1 MFWQITSLVILG
13 LLLVFA
19 VAGALIA
26 GIAMT
31 GKRQTLDEAFGWQ
44 AEHYDLSWFDRE
56 ALKPY
61 TVRGFEGYEL
71 KTFMIPAPE
80 PSDRYVIISHGYTD
94 NRFGALKYVKNYLDM
109 GFNCVIY
116 DLRGHG
122 ENAPAATTYGVREAV
137 DLLHVIE
144 DTRIRYKNVA
154 MLGLHGE
161 SLGAATTLTCLK
173 YKPAVDFAI
182 ADCPFAEI
190 HNVLKKGLHDS
201 VFAPILIFLGSIGA
215 KLRFG
220 VSFEEMKPILALKEN
235 TVPILLIHG
244 AADDFIVP
252 DNSKRLCEATKG
264 PAELCFIDGAAHAVS
279 VITDPEKYRK
289 TVKAFLEKYM
299 KLSFLSHKRNI
310 DINF

>member
-1 MFWQITSLVILG
+1 MFWQIISVCILAV
-13 LLLVFA
+13 LLLA
-19 VAGALIA
+19 VTAGAVIC
-26 GIAMT
+26 GFAMT
-31 GKRQTLDEAFGWQ
+31 GKRQTLDEAYDWQ
-44 AEHYDLSWFDRE
+44 AAHYDLSWFDKSKMQE
-56 ALKPY
+56 Y
-61 TVRGFEGYEL
+61 TVRGCEGYEL
-71 KTFMIPAPE
+71 KTFFYPNPV
-80 PSDRYVIISHGYTD
+80 PTDRYMVISHGYTD
-94 NRFGALKYVKNYLDM
+94 NRFGDLKYAKMYLDL
-109 GFNCVIY
+109 GFNLVMY

-122 ENAPAATTYGVREAV
+122 ENAKAATTYGVREAV

-144 DTRIRYKNVA
+144 DTRIRYKNIA

-173 YKPAVDFAI
+173 YKPVVDFAV

-220 VSFEEMKPILALKEN
+220 VSFEEMKPILALKDN
-235 TVPILLIHG
+235 IVPFLCIHG

-264 PAELCFIDGAAHAVS
+264 PAELCLIDGATHAVS
-279 VITDPEKYRK
+279 VLTDPEKYRK

-299 KLSFLSHKRNI
+299 HLSF
-310 DINF
+310 